1 MKVRQV
7 KELSQF
13 LETDLDGATVEK
25 IAKHCSFAN
34 LKNVKTFDLSARLKE
49 SDNFIVFKIMR
60 VSASSMILESTDFQI
75 FNPNIKTVAR
85 RTENFMNS
93 GKVGG
98 WRSKLTIHQGRF
110 SNITLSFIFK
120 YVDLF
125 ILKILISQRAL
136 RKMQGRD
143 I

>member
-1 MKVRQV
+1 
-7 KELSQF
+7 
-13 LETDLDGATVEK
+13 
-25 IAKHCSFAN
+25 
-34 LKNVKTFDLSARLKE
+34 
-49 SDNFIVFKIMR
+49 MR

-98 WRSKLTIHQGRF
+98 WRSQLTIHQGRF
-110 SNITLSFIFK
+110 SIITLSLIFK
-120 YVDLF
+120 YVDLLF
-125 ILKILISQRAL
+125 RKSLLAKELYEKCKAEISEYEELPNIMEYGKQPFE
-136 RKMQGRD
+136 